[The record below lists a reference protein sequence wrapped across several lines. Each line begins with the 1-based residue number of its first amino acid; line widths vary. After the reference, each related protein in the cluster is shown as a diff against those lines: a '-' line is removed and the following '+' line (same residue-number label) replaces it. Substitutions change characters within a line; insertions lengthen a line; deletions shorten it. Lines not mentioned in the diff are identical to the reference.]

1 MKWLAVLLLLIVNLS
16 GCTLLTQQ
24 GGTGGRDS
32 YLSVVDVEKQTHWL
46 KTAHDYMDLSPKQ
59 ALAKIKTLPSNRSNP
74 FERYRYA
81 LLNQQLRDR
90 TGWVR
95 ARDTLRLL
103 SKDENLEREFRWLT
117 EVLLDYNQAM
127 INAEERQH
135 QMAVELTSSQ
145 AAQQEL
151 SDKIQALTNLEQ
163 KISVRKGKVAEMKG
177 LLDDE

>member
-16 GCTLLTQQ
+16 GCTLSTQQ
-24 GGTGGRDS
+24 GGRGS
-32 YLSVVDVEKQTHWL
+32 YLSVVDLEKQTHWL

-135 QMAVELTSSQ
+135 QMAVELTTSQ

-163 KISVRKGKVAEMKG
+163 KISVRKGKVAEMKVF
-177 LLDDE
+177 LDDE